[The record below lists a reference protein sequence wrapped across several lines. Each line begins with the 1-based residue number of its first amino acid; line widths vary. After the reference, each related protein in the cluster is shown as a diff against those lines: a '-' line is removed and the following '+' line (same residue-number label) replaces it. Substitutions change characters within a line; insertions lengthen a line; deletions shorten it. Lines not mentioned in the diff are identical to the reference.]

1 MPRTQ
6 PEPSRKPLSLPVIHI
21 LLALS
26 DGALHGYAIKQSVE
40 ERTGGAIRLGP
51 GTLYEAIQ
59 RLQDDE
65 LIEEDAGRG
74 GEALNGQVAQR
85 RYYSLT
91 QRGWDVLR
99 QELRQLDAILEQARA
114 NPKLRKGLT

>member
-1 MPRTQ
+1 MRRT
-6 PEPSRKPLSLPVIHI
+6 PSEPVRKPLSLPVIHI
-21 LLALS
+21 LLALT

-40 ERTGGAIRLGP
+40 EHTGGELRLGP

-59 RLQDDE
+59 RLQNDLLIQEDVARGDDPA
-65 LIEEDAGRG
+65 D
-74 GEALNGQVAQR
+74 GQKAQR

-91 QRGWDVLR
+91 PRGWEVLR
-99 QELRQLDAILEQARA
+99 AELRQLDVLLERARA